1 MNYLEQRA
9 FTRGLEYLQ
18 MVQRFALEPAMVH
31 QMGDASNN
39 VPICTWIGGN
49 IAQVNAQ
56 LNTCLQACHECFH
69 PEVRRN
75 MQIFAAPLAQ
85 SFGIDGLCNIVA
97 HPVTILIDV
106 GRVAPQ
112 DWLGLVAHEY
122 AHAHVG
128 QSGHNQKFA
137 KILEHLCL
145 GLGLEAPV
153 WEVGA
158 MEACLRNW
166 PHCSST
172 VDPLAFWMGLDS
184 PWVWGS

>member
-9 FTRGLEYLQ
+9 FTRGLEYLK
-18 MVQRFALEPAMVH
+18 MVQSFALEPEMVRVVYNS
-31 QMGDASNN
+31 GNNN
-39 VPICTWIGGN
+39 VPICTWIGEN
-49 IAQVNAQ
+49 IAQLNAQ

-69 PEVRRN
+69 PEVRKR
-75 MQIFAAPLAQ
+75 MQILAVPLAEA
-85 SFGIDGLCNIVA
+85 FGIDGLCNIVA
-97 HPVTILIDV
+97 RPITILIDV

-128 QSGHNQKFA
+128 ESGHNQKFA
-137 KILEHLCL
+137 EVLEHLCL

-153 WEVGA
+153 WEAGT

-166 PHCSST
+166 PHCRST
-172 VDPLAFWMGLDS
+172 LDPLAFWLGRTSL
-184 PWVWGS
+184 G